1 MSEETVQKILEEVDN
16 YEQAI
21 NASLSFIHIYKWDE
35 ENERPN
41 EKVKFWLGKGYNNGE
56 NNLTPDITIQLNGLR
71 GIVEGVEERL
81 IFNTEEFNIDWLTEF
96 IRKLKSNWKT
106 TFVYSIIGELERIK
120 LNLLCLLEEEEND
133 N

>member
-1 MSEETVQKILEEVDN
+1 MKKKKI
-16 YEQAI
+16 
-21 NASLSFIHIYKWDE
+21 
-35 ENERPN
+35 
-41 EKVKFWLGKGYNNGE
+41 FWEGKLKIE
-56 NNLTPDITIQLNGLR
+56 

>member
-1 MSEETVQKILEEVDN
+1 MNKKKI
-16 YEQAI
+16 
-21 NASLSFIHIYKWDE
+21 
-35 ENERPN
+35 
-41 EKVKFWLGKGYNNGE
+41 FWEGKLKIE
-56 NNLTPDITIQLNGLR
+56 